1 MYFHE
6 YQAKNFLKKF
16 SCPLPAGHLL
26 THSAQVDAILSLM
39 PLPWVMKIQVH
50 AGGRGMAGG
59 VKVIASPDE
68 AKTFAENW
76 LGKSFQNQ
84 QTGDRALPVAAILV
98 EPCLAIAQEFYFSFH
113 LDRETAGLRLLVA
126 KQGGMDIEELSPEQF
141 LDLPIAADFGL
152 LPYQVR
158 NVAVFFGD
166 IAFAK
171 ALWPLLN
178 ESYQAFIAADAML
191 LEVNPLIY
199 TVDKQ
204 WYLADVKLLIDDNAT
219 FRQKELVEKYDFHQ
233 DLPSEREAQTLGLN
247 YIRLDGDIA
256 CMVNGAGLAMAT
268 MDLIALHGGKPANF
282 LDVGGGTNA
291 EKVEAAFHILLSDAS
306 VKVILV
312 NIFGG
317 IVRCD
322 WIAQGIIA
330 AVEKTALHV
339 PLVVRLVGTNSD
351 IGQNL
356 LKNSGLAIHSENDL
370 DQAVRLAVEL
380 KKSR

>member
-16 SCPLPAGHLL
+16 SCPVPSGHLL
-26 THSAQVDAILSLM
+26 THFDQLDAMLSVM
-39 PLPWVMKIQVH
+39 PLPWVMKIQIH
-50 AGGRGMAGG
+50 AGGRGAAGG
-59 VKVIASPDE
+59 VKVMQSLSE
-68 AKTFAENW
+68 AKVFAESW
-76 LGKSFQNQ
+76 IGKSFQNQ
-84 QTGDRALPVAAILV
+84 QTGERALPVKAILL
-98 EPCLAIAQEFYFSFH
+98 EPCLTIEQEFYFSFNI
-113 LDRETAGLRLLVA
+113 DRETAGLRLLVA
-126 KQGGMDIEELSPEQF
+126 KQGGMAIETLPSEEF
-141 LDLPIAADFGL
+141 LDFQIDAEFGL

-158 NVAVFFGD
+158 NIAVFFGN

-171 ALWPLLN
+171 ALWPIFHAA
-178 ESYQAFIAADAML
+178 YQAFIAADAML
-191 LEVNPLIY
+191 LEVNPLVR
-199 TVDKQ
+199 TADQQ
-204 WYLADVKLLIDDNAT
+204 WYLADVKLLIDDNAV
-219 FRQKELVEKYDFHQ
+219 FRQKELAEQYDFQQ
-233 DLPSEREAQTLGLN
+233 DLSSEREAQNLGLN
-247 YIRLDGDIA
+247 YIRLEGDIA

-291 EKVEAAFHILLSDAS
+291 EKVEAAFHILLSDTS

-351 IGQNL
+351 IGQSL

-380 KKSR
+380 KNSV

>member
-1 MYFHE
+1 MYLHE
-6 YQAKNFLKKF
+6 YQAKAFLKNF
-16 SCPLPAGHLL
+16 SCPIPSGQVL
-26 THSAQVDAILSLM
+26 THVDELDAILLLM

-50 AGGRGMAGG
+50 AGGRGLAGG
-59 VKVIASPDE
+59 VKIVNSISE
-68 AKTFAENW
+68 AKIFAKDW
-76 LGKSFQNQ
+76 LGKLFKNQ
-84 QTGDRALPVAAILV
+84 QTGERGLSVNAILV
-98 EPCLAIAQEFYFSFH
+98 EPQLRIEEEFYLSFSI
-113 LDRETAGLRLLVA
+113 DRETAATILLVSR
-126 KQGGMDIEELSPEQF
+126 QGGMAIEELSPEKF
-141 LDLPIAADFGL
+141 LRLPIEGQFGL

-158 NVAVFFGD
+158 RISIFFGD

-178 ESYQAFIAADAML
+178 GVYQAFIAADALL
-191 LEVNPLIY
+191 LEVNPLVR
-199 TVDKQ
+199 TVDQQ
-204 WYLADVKLLIDDNAT
+204 WYLADIKLLVDDNAI
-219 FRQKELVEKYDFHQ
+219 FRQKLLAEQYDFSQ
-233 DLPSEREAQTLGLN
+233 DLLSEREAQALGLN

-291 EKVEAAFHILLSDAS
+291 EKVEAAFHILLSDPS
-306 VKVILV
+306 VRVILV

-330 AVEKTALHV
+330 AVEKTALCV

-351 IGQNL
+351 LGQEL
-356 LKNSGLAIHSENDL
+356 LMKSGLPIHSQNDL
-370 DQAVRLAVEL
+370 DQAVRLAVRL
-380 KKSR
+380 KNSV

>member
-16 SCPLPAGHLL
+16 SCPVPSGHLL
-26 THSAQVDAILSLM
+26 THIDQLDAMLLVM

-59 VKVIASPDE
+59 VKIVHSIAE
-68 AKTFAENW
+68 AKAFAEGW
-76 LGKSFQNQ
+76 LGKAFQNQ
-84 QTGDRALPVAAILV
+84 QTGERALPVKAILL
-98 EPCLAIAQEFYFSFH
+98 EPCLSIEQEVYCSFNM
-113 LDRETAGLRLLVA
+113 DRETAGLRLLVA
-126 KQGGMDIEELSPEQF
+126 KQGGMAIEELSPEQF
-141 LDLPIAADFGL
+141 LYFQIDAELGL

-158 NVAVFFGD
+158 RIAVFFGD
-166 IAFAK
+166 IAFSK
-171 ALWPLLN
+171 ALWPIFYGI
-178 ESYQAFIAADAML
+178 YQAFIAADAML
-191 LEVNPLIY
+191 LEVNPLVRTI
-199 TVDKQ
+199 DQQ
-204 WYLADVKLLIDDNAT
+204 WYLADVKLLIDDNAV
-219 FRQKELVEKYDFHQ
+219 FRQKELAEQYDFQQ

-282 LDVGGGTNA
+282 LDVGGGTNP

-330 AVEKTALHV
+330 AVEKTALRV

-356 LKNSGLAIHSENDL
+356 FKNSGLSIHSESDL
-370 DQAVRLAVEL
+370 DQAVRLAVKL
-380 KKSR
+380 KNSC